1 MDRRPLP
8 LIPEPGTISG
18 TSFYRTARAFM
29 GMAMSLYIPTTIE
42 GHENIP
48 ASGGVIVAANH
59 RSLLDVPLLGYA
71 IGRESRFPAKPELFS
86 HPLLARFLLSLG
98 GFPIARGEGD
108 RKALSFSERVI
119 REGGVLAIFPEGTR
133 SRDGHLQPFHRGVA
147 LLAMSAQVPIVPAA
161 ITGSG
166 TSFPPGALFPRPA
179 KISIRFGPPEWPYP
193 GPFDSPQKK
202 AESLRLT
209 DRVCERIQS
218 LLAISSHP

>member
-8 LIPEPGTISG
+8 LIPDPGTISG
-18 TSFYRTARAFM
+18 SAFYRTARVFM
-29 GMAMSLYIPTTIE
+29 GVAMSRYIPTTIE
-42 GHENIP
+42 GQENIP

-59 RSLLDVPLLGYA
+59 RSILDVPLLSYA

-133 SRDGHLQPFHRGVA
+133 SRDGHLQSFHRGVA

-166 TSFPPGALFPRPA
+166 ASFPPGAFFPRPA
-179 KISIRFGPPEWPYP
+179 KISIRFGPPEWPHP

-209 DRVCERIQS
+209 DRVFERIES
-218 LLAISSHP
+218 LLSP